1 MPDVF
6 GIVLAGGEGKRLAP
20 LTADRAKPAVPFGG
34 NYRLIDFALS
44 NLVNAGYRQIVVLT
58 QYKSHSL
65 DRHIST
71 TWRLSPLLGNYVA
84 PVPAQMR
91 RGPRWFSGSA
101 DAIYQNLNLLYDER
115 PDIVAVFGADHIYRM
130 DPRQMVDQHIES
142 GAAVTVAALRA
153 PLAEADQFGVIE
165 TAADGQTI
173 TAFREKPT
181 DAVGL
186 ADAPDKVFASMGNY
200 VFSADAL
207 IDIVTRDADDEG
219 SKHDMGGSIV
229 PALVESGEA
238 HVYDFSRNE
247 VPGAS
252 EVERGYW
259 RDVGTLDA
267 FYDAHMDLIS
277 VEPEFNL
284 YNREWPILTWPDP
297 LPPAKFV
304 FDDDDGRRGDGA
316 GLDGVRRRRHLRRH
330 RAPLGPVPRR
340 APALLRRG
348 RGLGAHA
355 GRRRRAQRRRAPGH
369 RRQERAHRRGRPG
382 RRRPGRR
389 PRALHDL
396 ARAASWSSPRA
407 PRSRREGRAPHPR
420 VPARRLRRGRGARR
434 VPGARAAQPDRGRR
448 PLPGAPTGPAPIGH
462 EAWDALDGPAPELAA
477 LRAMSIDLTM
487 AAGTADADLVHSHT
501 WYANFGG
508 HLAKLVHDIPHVVT
522 VHSLEPLRPW
532 KAEQLGGGYALSSF
546 CERTAVEAAD
556 AIVAVSEGMRAD
568 LLDAYPAIDPDRVCT
583 SSTTGSTPTSTRPT
597 PAPTSSSATAST
609 PTRRSIVFVGRI
621 TRQKGVAHL
630 LEAMRHVDA
639 GAQLV
644 LCAGAPDTPEIGAE
658 VARRVEELQ
667 AQRGNVLWL
676 NEMLP
681 KPEVI
686 QILSH
691 ATVFACP
698 SIYEPLGI
706 VNLEAMACE
715 TAVVATA
722 TGGIVEVVDDG
733 ATGLLV
739 PIEPGDDATG
749 EPRDPAAFA
758 AAFAEGLNA
767 VVRDPARA
775 AEMGRAGRA
784 RAVERFAWP
793 AIAQETVALYRRLL

>member
-200 VFSADAL
+200 IFSAEAL
-207 IDIVTRDADDEG
+207 IDIVTRDAEDDG

-229 PALVESGEA
+229 PALVESGAA

-284 YNREWPILTWPDP
+284 YNRAWPILTWPDP

-304 FDDDDGRRGDGA
+304 FDDEDGRRGMALDSMVCAGVVISGA
-316 GLDGVRRRRHLRRH
+316 TVRRSVLS
-330 RAPLGPVPRR
+330 P
-340 APALLRRG
+340 
-348 RGLGAHA
+348 GAH
-355 GRRRRAQRRRAPGH
+355 
-369 RRQERAHRRGRPG
+369 
-382 RRRPGRR
+382 
-389 PRALHDL
+389 LH
-396 ARAASWSSPRA
+396 S
-407 PRSRREGRAPHPR
+407 
-420 VPARRLRRGRGARR
+420 
-434 VPGARAAQPDRGRR
+434 
-448 PLPGAPTGPAPIGH
+448 
-462 EAWDALDGPAPELAA
+462 
-477 LRAMSIDLTM
+477 
-487 AAGTADADLVHSHT
+487 
-501 WYANFGG
+501 Y
-508 HLAKLVHDIPHVVT
+508 
-522 VHSLEPLRPW
+522 
-532 KAEQLGGGYALSSF
+532 
-546 CERTAVEAAD
+546 
-556 AIVAVSEGMRAD
+556 
-568 LLDAYPAIDPDRVCT
+568 
-583 SSTTGSTPTSTRPT
+583 
-597 PAPTSSSATAST
+597 
-609 PTRRSIVFVGRI
+609 
-621 TRQKGVAHL
+621 
-630 LEAMRHVDA
+630 
-639 GAQLV
+639 
-644 LCAGAPDTPEIGAE
+644 AE
-658 VARRVEELQ
+658 VEDS
-667 AQRGNVLWL
+667 VL
-676 NEMLP
+676 M
-681 KPEVI
+681 
-686 QILSH
+686 Q
-691 ATVFACP
+691 
-698 SIYEPLGI
+698 G
-706 VNLEAMACE
+706 
-715 TAVVATA
+715 
-722 TGGIVEVVDDG
+722 VDVG
-733 ATGLLV
+733 QH
-739 PIEPGDDATG
+739 
-749 EPRDPAAFA
+749 
-758 AAFAEGLNA
+758 A
-767 VVRDPARA
+767 VVRRA
-775 AEMGRAGRA
+775 IVDKNVRIAPGAQIGVDAAADR
-784 RAVERFAWP
+784 ERFTISAGGVVVIP
-793 AIAQETVALYRRLL
+793 KGATVTA

>member
-1 MPDVF
+1 VF

-186 ADAPDKVFASMGNY
+186 PDAPDKVFASMGNY

-207 IDIVTRDADDEG
+207 IDIVTRDAEDES

-229 PALVESGEA
+229 PALVESGAA
-238 HVYDFSRNE
+238 HVYDFSENE

-304 FDDDDGRRGDGA
+304 FDDEDGRRGMALDSMVCAGVVISGA
-316 GLDGVRRRRHLRRH
+316 TVRRSVLS
-330 RAPLGPVPRR
+330 P
-340 APALLRRG
+340 
-348 RGLGAHA
+348 GAH
-355 GRRRRAQRRRAPGH
+355 
-369 RRQERAHRRGRPG
+369 
-382 RRRPGRR
+382 
-389 PRALHDL
+389 LH
-396 ARAASWSSPRA
+396 S
-407 PRSRREGRAPHPR
+407 
-420 VPARRLRRGRGARR
+420 
-434 VPGARAAQPDRGRR
+434 
-448 PLPGAPTGPAPIGH
+448 
-462 EAWDALDGPAPELAA
+462 
-477 LRAMSIDLTM
+477 
-487 AAGTADADLVHSHT
+487 
-501 WYANFGG
+501 YA
-508 HLAKLVHDIPHVVT
+508 VVEDS
-522 VHSLEPLRPW
+522 VLM
-532 KAEQLGGGYALSSF
+532 QG
-546 CERTAVEAAD
+546 VD
-556 AIVAVSEGMRAD
+556 
-568 LLDAYPAIDPDRVCT
+568 
-583 SSTTGSTPTSTRPT
+583 
-597 PAPTSSSATAST
+597 
-609 PTRRSIVFVGRI
+609 VGR
-621 TRQKGVAHL
+621 
-630 LEAMRHVDA
+630 
-639 GAQLV
+639 
-644 LCAGAPDTPEIGAE
+644 
-658 VARRVEELQ
+658 
-667 AQRGNVLWL
+667 
-676 NEMLP
+676 
-681 KPEVI
+681 
-686 QILSH
+686 
-691 ATVFACP
+691 
-698 SIYEPLGI
+698 
-706 VNLEAMACE
+706 
-715 TAVVATA
+715 
-722 TGGIVEVVDDG
+722 
-733 ATGLLV
+733 
-739 PIEPGDDATG
+739 
-749 EPRDPAAFA
+749 
-758 AAFAEGLNA
+758 NA
-767 VVRDPARA
+767 VVRRAIVDKNVRIAEGAEVGVDPVADR
-775 AEMGRAGRA
+775 
-784 RAVERFAWP
+784 ERFTISSGGIVVIPKGA
-793 AIAQETVALYRRLL
+793 TVTA